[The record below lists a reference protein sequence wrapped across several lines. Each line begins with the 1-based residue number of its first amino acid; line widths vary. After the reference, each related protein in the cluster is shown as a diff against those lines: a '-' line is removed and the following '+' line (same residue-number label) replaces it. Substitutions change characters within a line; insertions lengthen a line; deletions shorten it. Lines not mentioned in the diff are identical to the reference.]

1 MRLKTILTIINC
13 CFALTCAA
21 QLGKF
26 FNPDRQL
33 SSSFVTQVYQD
44 REGYL
49 WITTRDGINRYDGY
63 QFQVFRRENEGSQTL
78 ASNYVNT
85 MIQDRHGLF
94 YFGMYGALQTWDGG
108 QFNTVSMTDL
118 KGNKGQCYATCFLE
132 RANGDVLAGTSG
144 LGVMKFT
151 DKTHAS
157 QMGGALAA
165 LHTVNSMMEDKKGHL
180 WMIVNDK
187 DLLCYDGK
195 KVKRYL
201 ADQPGL
207 LPSRLVEDQ
216 AGHIYVGTSNAGVFL
231 LDGDRSEHIE
241 GTNGHAVSAL
251 YCNRKG
257 HIVIGYDGQGIALYN
272 PADKQLTD
280 NPFYSMEVDLARSK
294 VYSIIEDGSGNL
306 WFGLLQK
313 GIYKQPVTSNGF
325 DYMGYKLGVRNII
338 GDA

>member
-1 MRLKTILTIINC
+1 MWLKTILTIINC

-63 QFQVFRRENEGSQTL
+63 QFQVFRRENEGSKTL

-165 LHTVNSMMEDKKGHL
+165 LHTVNSMIEDKKGHL

-195 KVKRYL
+195 QVKRYL
-201 ADQPGL
+201 TDQPGL
-207 LPSRLVEDQ
+207 LPSRIVEDQ
-216 AGHIYVGTSNAGVFL
+216 TGHIYVGTSNAGVFL
-231 LDGDRSEHIE
+231 LDGPYRHRLRRS
-241 GTNGHAVSAL
+241 G
-251 YCNRKG
+251 YCP
-257 HIVIGYDGQGIALYN
+257 L
-272 PADKQLTD
+272 
-280 NPFYSMEVDLARSK
+280 
-294 VYSIIEDGSGNL
+294 
-306 WFGLLQK
+306 
-313 GIYKQPVTSNGF
+313 
-325 DYMGYKLGVRNII
+325 
-338 GDA
+338 